1 MSSAPDYTECFICDA
16 CPSLNCPIVY
26 YEYVCDMVGSD
37 LAADMGL
44 ERYSCKDCSYM
55 TYRCEDC
62 LLYQTPECKKF
73 RDQELRKG
81 GDENGI

>member
-1 MSSAPDYTECFICDA
+1 
-16 CPSLNCPIVY
+16 
-26 YEYVCDMVGSD
+26 
-37 LAADMGL
+37 
-44 ERYSCKDCSYM
+44 M

>member
-16 CPSLNCPIVY
+16 CPSLHCPIVY

-44 ERYSCKDCSYM
+44 KDILV
-55 TYRCEDC
+55 RIA
-62 LLYQTPECKKF
+62 L
-73 RDQELRKG
+73 
-81 GDENGI
+81 I